1 MIQEEICIISG
12 NSNRPLAESIA
23 KHLGLGLSDAAISRF
38 KDGEIA
44 IEINE
49 SIRGRDCFVIQSTS
63 KPANEHLMELLVII
77 DSLKR
82 ASAKRIN
89 AVIPYYGY
97 ARQDR
102 KAKGREPITAKLVAD
117 MLTVAGADRV
127 VTIDLHADQIQG
139 FFNIPVDH
147 LSGMQKLADYFEEK
161 IQDPEEFIVVSPDL
175 GGVKRARKF
184 AHLLKLNIAI
194 IEKRRPKDNEAE
206 VMNIIGNV
214 NGKNVV
220 LVDDMIDTGG
230 TICNAANALIENG
243 AKKVYGAATHGVLSD
258 NAIQR
263 IQDSKMEEFVITD
276 TIYQPEECL
285 QDKITVLPMG
295 PLIAECIKRI
305 HNNTSVSEL
314 FK

>member
-1 MIQEEICIISG
+1 MIQEEVCIIAG

-23 KHLGLGLSDAAISRF
+23 KQLDIDLSSAAITRF

-49 SIRGRDCFVIQSTS
+49 SIRGRDVFVIQSTS
-63 KPANEHLMELLVII
+63 KPANDHLMELLVII

-139 FFNIPVDH
+139 FFDIPVDH
-147 LSGMQKLADYFEEK
+147 LTAMDMMAAYFEKK
-161 IQDPEEFIVVSPDL
+161 IDNPDDFIVVSPDL

-184 AHLLKLNIAI
+184 AQLLKSNIAI

-214 NGKNVV
+214 EGKNVII
-220 LVDDMIDTGG
+220 VDDMIDTGG
-230 TICNAANALIENG
+230 TICKAAQALVENG
-243 AKKVYGAATHGVLSD
+243 AKVVYGAATHGVLSGD
-258 NAIQR
+258 AIEK
-263 IQDSKMEEFVITD
+263 IENSSMEEFVITD
-276 TIYQPEECL
+276 TIHQAEENL
-285 QDKITVLPMG
+285 KSKITIIPMG
-295 PLIAECIKRI
+295 SLIAECLKRI